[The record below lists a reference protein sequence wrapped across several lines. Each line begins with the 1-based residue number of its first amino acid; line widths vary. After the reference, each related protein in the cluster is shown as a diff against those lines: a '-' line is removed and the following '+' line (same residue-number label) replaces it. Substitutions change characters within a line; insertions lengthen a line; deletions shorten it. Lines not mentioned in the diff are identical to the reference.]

1 MAEQR
6 TTPEQRAALRE
17 RSQLAT
23 GLPWEARRQE
33 AVTDTDRWELLG
45 NPPHVRRYLGVL
57 NTLYAPN
64 GDNASLIAEAVN
76 ALPALLDDADALA
89 GALATVGRLRAAL
102 RNALD
107 DFGIIYGVTG
117 ESERAGLAA
126 LQAAINRAHAA
137 LAPANATSDR
147 TTEGAQ

>member
-1 MAEQR
+1 VTIEQR
-6 TTPEQRAALRE
+6 TSPETRQALRQRYTPEPEPTCEICESPMVYRDTYGDGSQRWDCTVNDRHPQFGSWRVIGDPDVLAAC
-17 RSQLAT
+17 
-23 GLPWEARRQE
+23 
-33 AVTDTDRWELLG
+33 
-45 NPPHVRRYLGVL
+45 
-57 NTLYAPN
+57 
-64 GDNASLIAEAVN
+64 
-76 ALPALLDDADALA
+76 DDADALA